1 MRFLTILKYI
11 GRAIFSLIAIA
22 VCSVLFSAA
31 ALVPYQESE
40 TEDPE
45 KLLTAEAVFM
55 MKDVYIDGRHVF
67 NWALEDPVVKIM
79 DQYYVPLNI
88 LQAAEPEADDTA
100 YAGHLEDGAIVI
112 SEEEKAMPEAEEA
125 PAEPDATSAAD
136 EAPEASP
143 EETAPETEA
152 PDAVS
157 APAGQA
163 VLAELPAASPAEEP
177 SAAEQIL
184 AASAFAGLLGDSTP
198 EEDLSFVSLGI
209 DPDSKYVGHDFY
221 IRFSGTYGYK
231 DLEGVLLHD
240 SRDIFISESGCVYG
254 SEDFL
259 RNSLGIDAY
268 STEVGGLYLSTDS
281 EISAKRWAD
290 SNTNESYITGVA
302 QYMRI
307 VNRRVPEQTA
317 QYYEYLIRHVAG
329 QHRALDPNIIFA
341 MIWTEST
348 FKADAGTNALGL
360 MQALPKY
367 AITRGY
373 TERMLLDPH
382 HNLEYG
388 TYYLENMLKTF
399 NGDMISAIAAY
410 NMGAGGVR
418 GRGNPRTGYVDVV
431 LGRAAQL
438 ESWLASKGYGTHF
451 DYQITLKE
459 SNGI

>member
-1 MRFLTILKYI
+1 MRFTTILKHI
-11 GRAIFSLIAIA
+11 GRAIFSIVAIA
-22 VCSVLFSAA
+22 TCSVLFSAA
-31 ALVPYQESE
+31 ALVPYRE
-40 TEDPE
+40 TETVDPQ

-55 MKDVYIDGRHVF
+55 MKDIYIDGRHVF

-88 LQAAEPEADDTA
+88 LKTEAEEEDGAVRV
-100 YAGHLEDGAIVI
+100 GRLEDGYIVVP
-112 SEEEKAMPEAEEA
+112 EEEKLMPEQEAE
-125 PAEPDATSAAD
+125 
-136 EAPEASP
+136 SP
-143 EETAPETEA
+143 K

-157 APAGQA
+157 S
-163 VLAELPAASPAEEP
+163 PAAAPDEEAEEP
-177 SAAEQIL
+177 AVEEEP
-184 AASAFAGLLGDSTP
+184 AG
-198 EEDLSFVSLGI
+198 EEFPFVSLGI

-221 IRFSGTYGYK
+221 IKFSGTYGYK
-231 DLEGVLLHD
+231 SLEGVLLHD

-268 STEVGGLYLSTDS
+268 STEVGGLYLSTDP
-281 EISAKRWAD
+281 EISAERWAQ

-317 QYYEYLIRHVAG
+317 KYYEYLIRHVAG

-399 NGDMISAIAAY
+399 NGDLVSAIAAY

-418 GRGNPRTGYVDVV
+418 GRGNPMTGYVQVV
-431 LGRAAQL
+431 LRRAGEL
-438 ESWLASKGYGTHF
+438 ESWLKSKGYGTHF
-451 DYQITLKE
+451 NYQITLKE
-459 SNGI
+459 PNGI

>member
-1 MRFLTILKYI
+1 MRFISILKHI
-11 GRAIFSLIAIA
+11 GRAILSLIAIA

-31 ALVPYQESE
+31 ALVPYRESE

-45 KLLTAEAVFM
+45 KLLKAEAVFM
-55 MKDVYIDGRHVF
+55 MKDIYIDGRHVF

-79 DQYYVPLNI
+79 DQYYVPLSI
-88 LQAAEPEADDTA
+88 LQTVEPEEDGTA

-112 SEEEKAMPEAEEA
+112 SQEEKAVPQAQED

-136 EAPEASP
+136 ESPADAPEDN
-143 EETAPETEA
+143 A

-163 VLAELPAASPAEEP
+163 VLAELPSAPAEEP

-184 AASAFAGLLGDSTP
+184 AASAFADLLGSSEA
-198 EEDLSFVSLGI
+198 EEDLSFVSLNI
-209 DPDSKYVGHDFY
+209 DPDSRYVGHDFY

-254 SEDFL
+254 SEDLL
-259 RNSLGIDAY
+259 RNSLGIDVY
-268 STEVGGLYLSTDS
+268 STEVGGLYLSTDP
-281 EISAKRWAD
+281 EISARRWAE

-307 VNRRVPEQTA
+307 INRRIPEQTA

-367 AITRGY
+367 AIRRGY

-388 TYYLENMLKTF
+388 TYYLETMLKTF
-399 NGDMISAIAAY
+399 NGDLISAIAAY
-410 NMGAGGVR
+410 NMGAGGVKSR
-418 GRGNPRTGYVDVV
+418 DNPRTSYVDVV

-451 DYQITLKE
+451 NYQITLKE
-459 SNGI
+459 PNGI

>member
-1 MRFLTILKYI
+1 MRFTTILKHI

-22 VCSVLFSAA
+22 ACSVLFSAA
-31 ALVPYQESE
+31 ALVPYRE
-40 TEDPE
+40 TETVDPQ

-55 MKDVYIDGRHVF
+55 MKDIYIDGRHVF

-79 DQYYVPLNI
+79 DQYYVPLSI
-88 LQAAEPEADDTA
+88 LKTEAEEEDGAVRV
-100 YAGHLEDGAIVI
+100 GRLEDGYIVVP
-112 SEEEKAMPEAEEA
+112 EEEKLMPEQEAE
-125 PAEPDATSAAD
+125 
-136 EAPEASP
+136 SP
-143 EETAPETEA
+143 E

-157 APAGQA
+157 S
-163 VLAELPAASPAEEP
+163 PAAAPDEEAEEPAAEEDPAEE
-177 SAAEQIL
+177 E
-184 AASAFAGLLGDSTP
+184 F
-198 EEDLSFVSLGI
+198 SFVSLDI

-221 IRFSGTYGYK
+221 IKFSGTYGYK
-231 DLEGVLLHD
+231 SLEGVLLHD

-268 STEVGGLYLSTDS
+268 STEVGGLYLSTDP

-302 QYMRI
+302 EYIRI

-317 QYYEYLIRHVAG
+317 KYYEYLIRHVAG

-399 NGDMISAIAAY
+399 NGDLVSAIAAY

-418 GRGNPRTGYVDVV
+418 SRGNPRTGYVDVV
-431 LGRAAQL
+431 LSRAAQL

-451 DYQITLKE
+451 NYQITLKE
-459 SNGI
+459 PNGI